1 MLIKVSPTWPADAA
15 PSTPAHLDERGIG
28 QRYVF
33 LANPPTWVLVCP
45 GLSPEPALLY
55 DISRLGVGLILA
67 RESPP
72 GTVLLLNLPG
82 PRAGDTLTRSAKVVQ
97 ATALP
102 GDRWLVAC
110 RLNHPLSEQEL
121 QDHILRDAPAAR
133 LPR

>member
-1 MLIKVSPTWPADAA
+1 VLIKVNPTWPADAA
-15 PSTPAHLDERGIG
+15 PSTPAHLEERRVGE
-28 QRYVF
+28 RYVF

-45 GLSPEPALLY
+45 GLSPEQALLY
-55 DISRLGVGLILA
+55 DISRVGVGLILA

-82 PRAGDTLTRSAKVVQ
+82 QRAGDILTQSANVVQ

-110 RLNHPLSEQEL
+110 RLNHPLSDQEL
-121 QDHILRDAPAAR
+121 QDHILWDTPAAR